1 MRFFEFLYN
10 SLVATFSFKL
20 RAFFTILS
28 VSLGIAAITIIVAAT
43 EGAYQE
49 ANKIVA
55 KFGPDAVMLISGAE
69 EERALGSREKTLTLD
84 DMQAITDAFPT
95 AYFIVPTSSS
105 DATLSHKNK
114 KYSSRIIGV
123 GENYTDAW
131 NWPVAEGDD
140 ITEED
145 VKASKN
151 IALIGQYTSEKLFG
165 SQDALGKFMLI
176 NAIPFKVVGILSERG
191 VSPRGTN
198 LDDRV
203 VIPIT
208 TLMKKFLNEKQYV
221 SSIRV
226 RFTDQEQLTV
236 RTEELKA
243 FLRERK
249 KLQPDQP
256 DNFRALSPTEII
268 KFLVA
273 LTGSLVFFLG
283 ATGLITLIISGFVL
297 ANLFLLSISER
308 KREIGIRRAVGAQKT
323 DIILQ
328 FLFEAIA
335 LTFCGGICGFLIAF
349 SGSGLLTYIAQFPIV
364 FSPKAFIISLL
375 LSITVGIIFGLQ
387 PAIRAS
393 EINPIEAIK

>member
-1 MRFFEFLYN
+1 MIFFNFLYN
-10 SLVATFSFKL
+10 SLIATFSFKL

-55 KFGPDAVMLISGAE
+55 RFGPDAVMLISGTE
-69 EERALGSREKTLTLD
+69 DEVALGTREKTLTLD
-84 DMQAITDAFPT
+84 DMNAIKDSFPT
-95 AYFIVPTSSS
+95 AYFVVPTSSANGTFS
-105 DATLSHKNK
+105 YKNK
-114 KYSSRIIGV
+114 KHSSRILGV
-123 GENYTDAW
+123 GKNYTDAW
-131 NWPVAEGDD
+131 NWPVIEGED
-140 ITEED
+140 ISEDD
-145 VKASKN
+145 VKNSKN
-151 IALIGQYTSEKLFG
+151 IALIGKYTAEKLFG
-165 SQDALGKFMLI
+165 EQSPIGKFILI
-176 NAIPFKVVGILSERG
+176 NSVPFKIIGSLSERG

-203 VIPIT
+203 IIPIT
-208 TLMKKFLNEKQYV
+208 TLMKKFLNEKKYV
-221 SSIRV
+221 SSIRIK
-226 RFTDQEQLTV
+226 FTDQEQLSL
-236 RTEELKA
+236 RTEELKN
-243 FLRERK
+243 FLRNRK
-249 KLQPDQP
+249 NLQPGQP
-256 DNFRALSPTEII
+256 DNFRVLSPTEIV

-273 LTGSLVFFLG
+273 LTGSLVIFLG

-308 KREIGIRRAVGAQKT
+308 KREIGIRRAVGAKKT

-335 LTFCGGICGFLIAF
+335 LTFCGGICGFLIAL
-349 SGSGLLTYIAQFPIV
+349 SGSGLLTYIAEFPIV
-364 FSPKAFIISLL
+364 FSPKAFIASLL
-375 LSITVGIIFGLQ
+375 LSISVGVIFGLQ

>member
-1 MRFFEFLYN
+1 MRFFELFYN
-10 SLVATFSFKL
+10 SIIATFSFKL

-49 ANKIVA
+49 ANKIVER
-55 KFGPDAVMLISGAE
+55 FGPDAVMLISGTE
-69 EERALGSREKTLTLD
+69 EERALGTREKTLTLD

-95 AYFIVPTSSS
+95 AYFIVPTSSA
-105 DATLSHKNK
+105 DGTLSYKNK
-114 KYSSRIIGV
+114 KHSSRILGV
-123 GENYTDAW
+123 GKNYTDAW

-140 ITEED
+140 ISEDD
-145 VKASKN
+145 VKSAKN
-151 IALIGQYTSEKLFG
+151 IALVGKYVSDKLFEN
-165 SQDALGKFMLI
+165 QNPVGKYILI
-176 NAIPFKVVGILSERG
+176 NSIPFKIIGLLSERG
-191 VSPRGTN
+191 VSPRGSN

-226 RFTDQEQLTV
+226 RFTDQNQLSV
-236 RTEELKA
+236 RTAELKA
-243 FLRERK
+243 FLREKK
-249 KLQPDQP
+249 KLQPGLP
-256 DNFRALSPTEII
+256 DNFRVLSPTEIV

-273 LTGSLVFFLG
+273 LTGSLVVFLG

-328 FLFEAIA
+328 FLFEAVA

-349 SGSGLLTYIAQFPIV
+349 SGSGLLTYIAEFPIV
-364 FSPKAFIISLL
+364 FSPKAFIVSLL
-375 LSITVGIIFGLQ
+375 LSITVGVIFGLQ